1 MLDNIIRHIA
11 KHSFE
16 VFKNGE
22 CDPNITKLSN
32 NQIALLIDS
41 PVSTKTLE
49 FNIGGLIKHLSKRPY
64 KYEEKKFRFTVSIGV
79 VHLPEEGSNVD
90 TIMQYARSACEIA
103 TQSEGNS
110 YHVNSD
116 ADQIPTI
123 VQTPTSEPVADIVE
137 PKDDT
142 DTSNEHEITEL
153 HLQETPQPEAP
164 ATSEPEPE
172 PKLDIQ
178 PPAELKVGSEPVVS
192 LEIEQ
197 PTVDDAQPV
206 IEPDKAV
213 ELEIAPETPPAPS
226 PDQEKPAAAPAPVAP
241 VQTKPAAPAPTAPV
255 PPPKVDKAPGKKP
268 EPVAS
273 PAPKPVQTKPIA
285 SAPAPAPV
293 PPLKK

>member
-1 MLDNIIRHIA
+1 MLTGAGNEEVAVRALKAGVSDYLNKANLDKEVLRTAILNAFEDHKAENQRRLETTQQGDAFNKALFYQQLEYKKGDPEYRERVLLFIQLDNYTVIEDLAGPIMLDNIIRHIA

-153 HLQETPQPEAP
+153 HLQ
-164 ATSEPEPE
+164 
-172 PKLDIQ
+172 
-178 PPAELKVGSEPVVS
+178 
-192 LEIEQ
+192 
-197 PTVDDAQPV
+197 
-206 IEPDKAV
+206 
-213 ELEIAPETPPAPS
+213 
-226 PDQEKPAAAPAPVAP
+226 
-241 VQTKPAAPAPTAPV
+241 
-255 PPPKVDKAPGKKP
+255 
-268 EPVAS
+268 
-273 PAPKPVQTKPIA
+273 
-285 SAPAPAPV
+285 
-293 PPLKK
+293 